1 MQAIVY
7 DDYGHAD
14 KLQYKTYPVP
24 VPQDNEVLIKV
35 HAAGVNPV
43 DWKIRE
49 GYLRQAM
56 PHKLPIIP
64 GWDVAGTIQSVG
76 ANCTRFKVGDEVFS
90 YNRPAP
96 EVDDCKD
103 EQIADNGCC
112 AEYVAV
118 KEWKVAS
125 KPKTLTFESAAG
137 VPLAALTAWQGAFDK
152 GGLKSGQTLLVLGA
166 AGGVGSF
173 AVQFAKEK
181 GATVIGTCSTKN
193 VDLVKSLGADHVID
207 YSKGKVEDH
216 VAAIAPIVDVVY
228 DCVGGDS
235 TKDGVAVV
243 KNDGVVVS
251 IANMGVGKLCQ
262 DAGKGTGIAF
272 MVTPS
277 HTQLHEIGELIDAGK
292 VKLAGLETL
301 PLAEC
306 GKAHELSQS
315 GRTVGKLVLTV
326 SSK

>member
-1 MQAIVY
+1 MQAIIY
-7 DDYGHAD
+7 EEYGHAD
-14 KLQYKTYPVP
+14 KLQYKTYPIP

-35 HAAGVNPV
+35 HAAGINPV

-64 GWDVAGTIQSVG
+64 GWDVSGTISAVG
-76 ANCTRFKVGDEVFS
+76 ANCTRFKVGDEVYS
-90 YNRPAP
+90 YARPAP
-96 EVDDCKD
+96 EVQDDSKD
-103 EQIADNGCC
+103 EQVTDNGCC

-118 KEWKVAS
+118 KEWKVSS
-125 KPKTLTFESAAG
+125 KPKTLSFEAAAG
-137 VPLAALTAWQGAFDK
+137 VPLAALTAWQGIFDK

-181 GATVIGTCSTKN
+181 GAIVIGTCSTKN
-193 VDLVKSLGADHVID
+193 VDTVKGLGADFVID
-207 YSKGKVEDH
+207 YSKGNVVEQVH
-216 VAAIAPIVDVVY
+216 AVSPVIDVVF
-228 DCVGGDS
+228 DCVGGSS
-235 TKDGVAVV
+235 TKDGVAAV

-251 IANMGVGKLCQ
+251 IAEWGVGKLCQ

-272 MVTPS
+272 MVCPS
-277 HTQLHEIGELIDAGK
+277 HTQLDEIRELIDAGK

-306 GKAHELSQS
+306 AKAHEVSQS

-326 SSK
+326 S